1 MHTHPPSCAGQG
13 KKPSR
18 LYLDLKTR
26 LRFGRRLA
34 FQTLELR
41 DRNCCEWGGGGGAPP
56 VSLCVSPQGPSP
68 TPEGRWVSGTGM
80 VQGCCSLQLLPGIG
94 YGPWGGRGGGFLGYP
109 PVPCKAHSQAE
120 RRVYNQ
126 PGFMEKKRNPE
137 LFWSLIRN
145 SLLGSQAVSPG
156 ISSWGAPQPAAPS
169 PWTAALSLP
178 ARGLGRDGDPGLL
191 N

>member
-13 KKPSR
+13 KKNSR

-26 LRFGRRLA
+26 LRFGRCLA
-34 FQTLELR
+34 FQTLELW
-41 DRNCCEWGGGGGAPP
+41 DRNCCEWGGRGGHHPCPCVVPP
-56 VSLCVSPQGPSP
+56 PGPSP
-68 TPEGRWVSGTGM
+68 TPEGRWVGGAGM

-126 PGFMEKKRNPE
+126 PGFTEKNEIPSCSGHQSGILCWVPK
-137 LFWSLIRN
+137 LFPW
-145 SLLGSQAVSPG
+145 GSPHG
-156 ISSWGAPQPAAPS
+156 DPPNPQPP
-169 PWTAALSLP
+169 PHGRQLFPCRQGGWGGTTT
-178 ARGLGRDGDPGLL
+178 RGF
-191 N
+191 